1 MASQACLASPVSS
14 WPGLS
19 EAWAADMENGARA
32 AVKTKMDKRF
42 ILSYSVK
49 LGWEVGGGF
58 QGPSERI
65 FRRPAGG
72 VGLLQLGQGAAFGHQ
87 DFAFGHPCIF
97 AVCNGSLFCKSGF
110 CCTADDFN
118 LVFQFS

>member
-19 EAWAADMENGARA
+19 EAWAADREKGARA

-49 LGWEVGGGF
+49 LGWEVRGGF
-58 QGPSERI
+58 QGPSEI
-65 FRRPAGG
+65 SD
-72 VGLLQLGQGAAFGHQ
+72 GLNY
-87 DFAFGHPCIF
+87 
-97 AVCNGSLFCKSGF
+97 CNWGREQPSGR
-110 CCTADDFN
+110 
-118 LVFQFS
+118 

>member
-19 EAWAADMENGARA
+19 EAWAADREKGARA

-49 LGWEVGGGF
+49 LGWEVRGGF

-65 FRRPAGG
+65 FRRPR
-72 VGLLQLGQGAAFGHQ
+72 VGLDYCNWGREQPSGIRILHSVAPPALQ
-87 DFAFGHPCIF
+87 
-97 AVCNGSLFCKSGF
+97 FCKAACS
-110 CCTADDFN
+110 A
-118 LVFQFS
+118 VP

>member
-19 EAWAADMENGARA
+19 EARAADREKGAKA

-49 LGWEVGGGF
+49 SGWGLEEGF
-58 QGPSERI
+58 KGRLKFQT
-65 FRRPAGG
+65 AL
-72 VGLLQLGQGAAFGHQ
+72 GLLEFRH
-87 DFAFGHPCIF
+87 
-97 AVCNGSLFCKSGF
+97 
-110 CCTADDFN
+110 
-118 LVFQFS
+118 

>member
-49 LGWEVGGGF
+49 SGWGLGEGLKG
-58 QGPSERI
+58 RLNN
-65 FRRPAGG
+65 RRPSDG
-72 VGLLQLGQGAAFGHQ
+72 VGLLQSGQGAAFGEVN
-87 DFAFGHPCIF
+87 FTIRYLRISPA
-97 AVCNGSLFCKSGF
+97 LR
-110 CCTADDFN
+110 
-118 LVFQFS
+118 